1 MVTKAE
7 RAKME
12 LERLESM
19 RAFDC
24 QKRDGCRWIIG
35 VDEVGRGPLAGPVV
49 ACAAAMPQDWNI
61 LGINDSKKVSEKRR
75 RELAKEINQKS
86 SSLGLGFVN
95 SKRIDRFNILNA
107 TKMAML
113 TAVKKCIENLPL
125 EETNRGD
132 IPCGTICRLSESP
145 LQSDS
150 CEGSIKILIDGNI
163 KIPLESF
170 SFNGIKVIQ
179 ETVIKGDGK
188 SLSIGAASI
197 FAKVARDEFMKSY
210 GEKYPEYGFSKHK
223 GYGTKEHYKAIE
235 SFGISPIHRKSF
247 LKKVLE
253 KMEEELI

>member
-7 RAKME
+7 RAQIE
-12 LERLESM
+12 LNRLESM

-24 QKRDGCRWIIG
+24 EKRDGCRWIIG

-49 ACAAAMPQDWNI
+49 ACAVAMPPDWDI

-75 RELAKEINQKS
+75 RELAKEINEKS
-86 SSLGLGFVN
+86 PSLGLGFVN
-95 SKRIDRFNILNA
+95 SKKIDRFNILNA

-113 TAVKKCIENLPL
+113 TAVKRCIDNLPID
-125 EETNRGD
+125 EISGD
-132 IPCGTICRLSESP
+132 DVSCGTICQFSESD
-145 LQSDS
+145 SNRDS
-150 CEGSIKILIDGNI
+150 CKGCIKILIDGNI
-163 KIPLESF
+163 EIPLDRLAI
-170 SFNGIKVIQ
+170 NGIKLVQ

-197 FAKVARDEFMKSY
+197 FAKVARDEFMESY
-210 GEKYPEYGFSKHK
+210 GEKHPEYGFGKHK
-223 GYGTKEHYKAIE
+223 GYGTKDHYSAIE

-253 KMEEELI
+253 KMEELI